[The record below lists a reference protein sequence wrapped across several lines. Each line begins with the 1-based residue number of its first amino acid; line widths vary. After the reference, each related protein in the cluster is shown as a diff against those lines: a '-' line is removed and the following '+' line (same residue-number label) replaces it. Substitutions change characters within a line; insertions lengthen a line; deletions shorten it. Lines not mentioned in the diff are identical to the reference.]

1 MTDPT
6 IPEPSRTPPTTPE
19 PPLTIPE
26 SSPTIPE
33 PVEGSSAVETPSRPP
48 KNFIQQ
54 IAGQWPLASVLA
66 GVAAGL
72 GIVATGH
79 WRMGTTLIGAAITLG
94 GLLRL
99 LPHQRVGLLAVRNK
113 ALDTV
118 VLLTLGI
125 GIVIL
130 AFWVPPSRG

>member
-1 MTDPT
+1 MSDVPDT
-6 IPEPSRTPPTTPE
+6 
-19 PPLTIPE
+19 
-26 SSPTIPE
+26 
-33 PVEGSSAVETPSRPP
+33 RPP
-48 KNFIQQ
+48 KNFLQQ
-54 IAGQWPLASVLA
+54 VLGQWPLATVLA

-72 GIVATGH
+72 AIVATGH
-79 WRMGTTLIGAAITLG
+79 WRMGTTLIGVAITLG

-99 LPHQRVGLLAVRNK
+99 LPNQRVGLLAVRNK

-130 AFWVPPSRG
+130 AFWVPPYRG

>member
-1 MTDPT
+1 MTA
-6 IPEPSRTPPTTPE
+6 
-19 PPLTIPE
+19 
-26 SSPTIPE
+26 SPDT
-33 PVEGSSAVETPSRPP
+33 RPP
-48 KNFIQQ
+48 KNFLQQ
-54 IAGQWPLASVLA
+54 VLGQWPLATVLA

-72 GIVATGH
+72 GIVAFGH

-99 LPHQRVGLLAVRNK
+99 LPQQRVGLLAVRSK
-113 ALDTV
+113 ALDVV

-125 GIVIL
+125 GIIVL